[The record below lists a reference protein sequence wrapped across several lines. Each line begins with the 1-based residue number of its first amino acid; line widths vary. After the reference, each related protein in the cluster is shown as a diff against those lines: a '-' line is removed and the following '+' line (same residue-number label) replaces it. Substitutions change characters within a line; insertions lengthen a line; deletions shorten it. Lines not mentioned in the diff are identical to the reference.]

1 MPHVKFVMLS
11 TIESANSKLRDA
23 GPTMI
28 AGANTLA
35 DLATNIGLSD
45 DELDTIDHLYPELQ
59 DVILQ
64 SIKTASAHGRPV
76 YLSWR
81 HSAIQRVEITVP
93 PSSASDGALDIRI
106 ESRYDD
112 DGLVEPYAQ
121 Y

>member
-1 MPHVKFVMLS
+1 MPHVKFAMLS

-23 GPTMI
+23 GPTVI
-28 AGANTLA
+28 AGADTLR

-45 DELDTIDHLYPELQ
+45 DDLETIDRLYPELQ

-64 SIKTASAHGRPV
+64 SIKTASAHDRPV

-112 DGLVEPYAQ
+112 DGLVPFYAQ
-121 Y
+121 S

>member
-1 MPHVKFVMLS
+1 MPHVKFAMLS

-23 GPTMI
+23 GPTVI
-28 AGANTLA
+28 AGANTLGE
-35 DLATNIGLSD
+35 LASDIGLSD
-45 DELDTIDHLYPELQ
+45 DDRETIDRLYPELQ

-64 SIKTASAHGRPV
+64 SIKTASAHDRPV

-93 PSSASDGALDIRI
+93 PLSASDGALDIRI

-112 DGLVEPYAQ
+112 DGLVSPYAQ
-121 Y
+121 S